1 MSGKMK
7 LLIIAIVLILAGG
20 LAVAFGDTKGEEPAL
35 ECVEEGTPSSG
46 FVDDDQ
52 GGCPI
57 SIDSWDE
64 YADWLSQ
71 PQPIKI
77 AGVFAG
83 LAGVGLA
90 IGVGITAIV
99 QKSRARTVQR

>member
-7 LLIIAIVLILAGG
+7 LLIIAFVLILGGG
-20 LAVAFGDTKGEEPAL
+20 LGIAFGDTRGEEPAV
-35 ECVEEGTPSSG
+35 ECVTDGGATSG

-57 SIDSWDE
+57 SIESWNE
-64 YADWLSQ
+64 YAEWLSE
-71 PQPIKI
+71 PQPVRA
-77 AGVFAG
+77 AGFLVG

-90 IGVGITAIV
+90 VGVGITALV
-99 QKSRARTVQR
+99 QKARKRS